1 MNQEEEDES
10 GGGAGGQLMRQEL
23 RVAEA
28 HHTPLPIQPPGQL
41 SDHWV
46 PLGPFSR
53 ASQAALT
60 RDLFTGEAHQI
71 TR

>member
-1 MNQEEEDES
+1 
-10 GGGAGGQLMRQEL
+10 MRQEL